1 MIVQLISSIKSRLAP
16 PSYVIGRWAN
26 DETFSK
32 KKLKVDY
39 ANEDHCFCDDYLQ
52 NKLKEQNQPNFK
64 PQYFANRQ
72 NFVMWELDKLHLKK

>member
-1 MIVQLISSIKSRLAP
+1 MILQLISNIKSRLAP
-16 PSYVIGRWAN
+16 PSYVFGRWAN

-32 KKLKVDY
+32 KKLKIDY

-64 PQYFANRQ
+64 TQFLASRQ